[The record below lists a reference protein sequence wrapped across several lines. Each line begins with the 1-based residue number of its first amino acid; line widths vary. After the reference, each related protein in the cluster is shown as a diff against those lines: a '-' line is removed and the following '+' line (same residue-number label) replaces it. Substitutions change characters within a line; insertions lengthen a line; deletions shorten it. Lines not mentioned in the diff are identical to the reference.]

1 MHISKRIITVLSSA
15 ALLLSLSAC
24 GSGSASSAAAA
35 SSAPAVQTV
44 TGTAAGK
51 NGDVAVEV
59 SLEGNKITGITVTD
73 QQETERVSDAALEK
87 VSQRIVEANSVKVD
101 AVAGATITSEAIMN
115 AVSAPIESAGL
126 NPADFTAVQTA
137 EASAVAE
144 TESIDTDLVV
154 AEAGG
159 AGMTAALQAK
169 EDRVENVLVIE
180 KMSYVGGATAMSSSS
195 TLAVNTHTQTN
206 QDSPEMALEDLLK
219 AGNNKNDLVPVTIQG
234 KGIAP
239 EDLPYFFDRYYQGSL
254 SDQKKSSGLGFSI
267 AREIIQKENG
277 TITA

>member
-1 MHISKRIITVLSSA
+1 
-15 ALLLSLSAC
+15 
-24 GSGSASSAAAA
+24 
-35 SSAPAVQTV
+35 
-44 TGTAAGK
+44 
-51 NGDVAVEV
+51 
-59 SLEGNKITGITVTD
+59 
-73 QQETERVSDAALEK
+73 
-87 VSQRIVEANSVKVD
+87 
-101 AVAGATITSEAIMN
+101 MN
-115 AVSAPIESAGL
+115 AVSAAIESAGL

-195 TLAVNTHTQTN
+195 TIAVNTHTQTN

>member
-1 MHISKRIITVLSSA
+1 M
-15 ALLLSLSAC
+15 
-24 GSGSASSAAAA
+24 
-35 SSAPAVQTV
+35 
-44 TGTAAGK
+44 
-51 NGDVAVEV
+51 
-59 SLEGNKITGITVTD
+59 
-73 QQETERVSDAALEK
+73 
-87 VSQRIVEANSVKVD
+87 D

-115 AVSAPIESAGL
+115 AVSAAIESAGL

-154 AEAGG
+154 VEA
-159 AGMTAALQAK
+159 
-169 EDRVENVLVIE
+169 
-180 KMSYVGGATAMSSSS
+180 GGATAMSSSS

-219 AGNNKNDLVPVTIQG
+219 AGNNKNDLVPVATQG

-239 EDLPYFFDRYYQGSL
+239 EDLPYIFDRYYQGSL

>member
-44 TGTAAGK
+44 TGMAAGK

-73 QQETERVSDAALEK
+73 QQETERVSDAALEE
-87 VSQRIVEANSVKVD
+87 VPQRIVEANSFKAD
-101 AVAGATITSEAIMN
+101 AVAGATIT
-115 AVSAPIESAGL
+115 
-126 NPADFTAVQTA
+126 
-137 EASAVAE
+137 
-144 TESIDTDLVV
+144 
-154 AEAGG
+154 
-159 AGMTAALQAK
+159 
-169 EDRVENVLVIE
+169 
-180 KMSYVGGATAMSSSS
+180 
-195 TLAVNTHTQTN
+195 
-206 QDSPEMALEDLLK
+206 
-219 AGNNKNDLVPVTIQG
+219 IQG
-234 KGIAP
+234 KGIAL

-254 SDQKKSSGLGFSI
+254 SDQKKSSGLDLSI

-277 TITA
+277 TITAKSQLGKGTSFRGCFPAARHAPEEKSAG

>member
-1 MHISKRIITVLSSA
+1 M
-15 ALLLSLSAC
+15 
-24 GSGSASSAAAA
+24 
-35 SSAPAVQTV
+35 
-44 TGTAAGK
+44 
-51 NGDVAVEV
+51 
-59 SLEGNKITGITVTD
+59 
-73 QQETERVSDAALEK
+73 
-87 VSQRIVEANSVKVD
+87 D

-115 AVSAPIESAGL
+115 AVSAAIESAGL

-154 AEAGG
+154 VEAGG

-219 AGNNKNDLVPVTIQG
+219 AGNNKNDLVPVATQG

-239 EDLPYFFDRYYQGSL
+239 EDLPYIFDRYYQGSL